1 MVQCGVEGRNGDM
14 KKSIYAIAAVV
25 IMSFIIIG
33 VFLRM
38 NGGDDYS
45 ENSDTYVGF
54 EVVDS
59 EIGSDH
65 EADQIPIETENPDDL
80 EPAESASDQTMPED
94 VIDLGQLPGNI
105 QTINYTFRNSRLLN
119 EHYEKHGIEMGFA
132 SAAEYEAAA
141 SAVINNPAALSKTE
155 KDDGDYV
162 YYVETT
168 NEFVILSKDGYIRTY
183 FLPSAGKAYYDR
195 Q

>member
-1 MVQCGVEGRNGDM
+1 MD
-14 KKSIYAIAAVV
+14 A
-25 IMSFIIIG
+25 
-33 VFLRM
+33 
-38 NGGDDYS
+38 
-45 ENSDTYVGF
+45 
-54 EVVDS
+54 
-59 EIGSDH
+59 
-65 EADQIPIETENPDDL
+65 DDL

-162 YYVETT
+162 YYVEAT
-168 NEFVILSKDGYIRTY
+168 NEFVILSKDDYIRTY